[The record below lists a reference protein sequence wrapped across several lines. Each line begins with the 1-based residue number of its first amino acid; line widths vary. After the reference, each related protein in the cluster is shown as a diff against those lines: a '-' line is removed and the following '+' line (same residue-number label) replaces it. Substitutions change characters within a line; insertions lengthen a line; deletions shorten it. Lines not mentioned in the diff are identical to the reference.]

1 MHKLHLYRIKAESPE
16 FACEKA
22 NELLN
27 PEKKNNLSEEEQL
40 FLTRV
45 IKVLAKLD
53 EVYKQDG
60 NHGGFRYIEVDEEK
74 NYNVLK
80 QNLKIIDDK
89 TALDRINTELEP
101 NWRNAEF
108 TFTMLSG
115 NVLDLITS
123 YFNTDTI
130 DLEDIVFRYMNLSK
144 PSKTTIEAIGK
155 TVCFKEEYHGN
166 IFYCFEKILSPE
178 NVSAGE
184 LADELNEI
192 GCSESASEIEN
203 MSLSMLI
210 KSTVRKM
217 ALGIISQENEIE
229 NMSFSAESNFSVEKL
244 ILGCISQE
252 NESYIYG
259 DHDYRRWDPSSFTIE
274 ELNNLYNND
283 PKERERWNSE
293 KEVYEKVETFN
304 VLTDIDK
311 DEDYD
316 QEGHYAPLDELNY
329 DGEKGQTYIVFADV
343 PGFGV

>member
-27 PEKKNNLSEEEQL
+27 PEKENNLSEEEQL

-60 NHGGFRYIEVDEEK
+60 NHSGFRYIEVDEEK
-74 NYNVLK
+74 NYNVLRK
-80 QNLKIIDDK
+80 NLKIIDDK
-89 TALDRINTELEP
+89 TPLNKINTEFEP
-101 NWRNAEF
+101 DWRKAEF
-108 TFTMLSG
+108 SFIWLSS
-115 NVLDLITS
+115 NVVDFITS
-123 YFNTDTI
+123 YFDTDTI
-130 DLEDIVFRYMNLSK
+130 DLEDIIFRYMNLSK

-155 TVCFKEEYHGN
+155 TVYFKEEYHGN
-166 IFYCFEKILSPE
+166 IFYCFENILSPE
-178 NVSAGE
+178 TGGNYD
-184 LADELNEI
+184 LFDELNEI
-192 GCSESASEIEN
+192 GCSESASEIED
-203 MSLSMLI
+203 MWVM
-210 KSTVRKM
+210 
-217 ALGIISQENEIE
+217 
-229 NMSFSAESNFSVEKL
+229 AESNFSVEKL

-274 ELNNLYNND
+274 ELNNLYDND

-293 KEVYEKVETFN
+293 KDTYNKIEKFN
-304 VLTDIDK
+304 VLIDINE

-316 QEGHYAPLDELNY
+316 QEGHYAPLYELNY
-329 DGEKGQTYIVFADV
+329 KGEKGQTYIVFADV

>member
-27 PEKKNNLSEEEQL
+27 PEKEDNLSEEEQL

-45 IKVLAKLD
+45 IKVLEKLD
-53 EVYKQDG
+53 EVLKKEGVLMDML
-60 NHGGFRYIEVDEEK
+60 GFLDINEEK
-74 NYNVLK
+74 KYNVLK

-89 TALDRINTELEP
+89 TALDKINTELEP

-108 TFTMLSG
+108 TFIMLSG

-123 YFNTDTI
+123 YFDTDTI
-130 DLEDIVFRYMNLSK
+130 DLEDIIFRYMNLSK

-155 TVCFKEEYHGN
+155 TVYFKEEYHGN
-166 IFYCFEKILSPE
+166 IFYCFENILSPE
-178 NVSAGE
+178 TGGNYD
-184 LADELNEI
+184 LYDELNEI
-192 GCSESASEIEN
+192 GCSESASEIED
-203 MSLSMLI
+203 MWVM
-210 KSTVRKM
+210 
-217 ALGIISQENEIE
+217 
-229 NMSFSAESNFSVEKL
+229 AESNFSVEKL

-274 ELNNLYNND
+274 ELNNLYDND

-293 KEVYEKVETFN
+293 KEVYEKIETFN
-304 VLTDIDK
+304 VLIDIDE
-311 DEDYD
+311 DEDYE

-329 DGEKGQTYIVFADV
+329 DGQKGQTYIVFADV
-343 PGFGV
+343 KDFYA

>member
-40 FLTRV
+40 FLARV
-45 IKVLAKLD
+45 IKILAKLD
-53 EVYKQDG
+53 EVLKKEG
-60 NHGGFRYIEVDEEK
+60 VRMRSLGFLDINEEK
-74 NYNVLK
+74 KYSFLK

-89 TALDRINTELEP
+89 TALNKINTELEP

-108 TFTMLSG
+108 KFTMLSG
-115 NVLDLITS
+115 NVVDLITS
-123 YFNTDTI
+123 YFDTNTI
-130 DLEDIVFRYMNLSK
+130 DLEDIIFRYMNLSK

-155 TVCFKEEYHGN
+155 TVYFKEEYHGN
-166 IFYCFEKILSPE
+166 IFYCFNNILSPE
-178 NVSAGE
+178 TGGNYD
-184 LADELNEI
+184 LFDELNEI
-192 GCSESASEIEN
+192 GCSESASEIED
-203 MSLSMLI
+203 MWVM
-210 KSTVRKM
+210 
-217 ALGIISQENEIE
+217 
-229 NMSFSAESNFSVEKL
+229 AESNFSVEKL

-274 ELNNLYNND
+274 ELNNLYDSD

-293 KEVYEKVETFN
+293 KDTYNKIEKFN
-304 VLTDIDK
+304 VLIDINE

-316 QEGHYAPLDELNY
+316 QEGHYAPLYELNY
-329 DGEKGQTYIVFADV
+329 KGEKGQTYIVFADV

>member
-27 PEKKNNLSEEEQL
+27 PEKENNLSEEEQL

-60 NHGGFRYIEVDEEK
+60 NHSGFRYIEVDEEK
-74 NYNVLK
+74 NYNVLR

-89 TALDRINTELEP
+89 TPLNKINTEFEP
-101 NWRNAEF
+101 DWRKAEF
-108 TFTMLSG
+108 SFIWLSS
-115 NVLDLITS
+115 NVVDFITS
-123 YFNTDTI
+123 YFDTDTI
-130 DLEDIVFRYMNLSK
+130 DLEDIIFRYMNLSK

-155 TVCFKEEYHGN
+155 TVYFKEEYHGN
-166 IFYCFEKILSPE
+166 IFYCFNNILSPE
-178 NVSAGE
+178 TGGNYD
-184 LADELNEI
+184 LFDELNEI
-192 GCSESASEIEN
+192 GCSESASEIED
-203 MSLSMLI
+203 MWVM
-210 KSTVRKM
+210 
-217 ALGIISQENEIE
+217 
-229 NMSFSAESNFSVEKL
+229 AESNFSVEKL

-274 ELNNLYNND
+274 ELNNLYDND

-293 KEVYEKVETFN
+293 KDTYNKIEKFN
-304 VLTDIDK
+304 VLIDINE

-316 QEGHYAPLDELNY
+316 QEGHYAPLYELNY
-329 DGEKGQTYIVFADV
+329 DREKGQTYIVFADV
-343 PGFGV
+343 KDFYA